1 MIGSL
6 GEMSK
11 AAGEAEEV
19 MTSVQDSDEVHG
31 CLYGAGDPT
40 TGSSILPLAG
50 LMLCFCSQVCFH
62 VYQ

>member
-31 CLYGAGDPT
+31 
-40 TGSSILPLAG
+40 
-50 LMLCFCSQVCFH
+50 
-62 VYQ
+62 